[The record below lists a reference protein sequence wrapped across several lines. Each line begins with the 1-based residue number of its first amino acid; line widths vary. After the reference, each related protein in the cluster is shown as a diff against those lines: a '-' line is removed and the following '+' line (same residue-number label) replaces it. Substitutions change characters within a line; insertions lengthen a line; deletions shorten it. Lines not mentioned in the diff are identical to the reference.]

1 MSERPIPNAVPHL
14 AGNEWRYLKECL
26 DTNWVSS
33 AGPFVERFERE
44 IAAYTGVRHAI
55 ATVNGT
61 AALHVALLVAG
72 VRAGDEV
79 LVPSLTFIATANAIR
94 YCGAEPVFVDSDAVT
109 WTVDPAKSKSKSRNT
124 PFGGWELR
132 GAPVLTLVNGKV
144 VWETNEG

>member
-1 MSERPIPNAVPHL
+1 MTVIPNAVPCL
-14 AGNEWRYLKECL
+14 AGNEWAYLKECL

-109 WTVDPAKSKSKSRNT
+109 WTVDPAKVEDFLRRECVVRNGEVIDRAT
-124 PFGGWELR
+124 GRRVSALL
-132 GAPVLTLVNGKV
+132 PVHL
-144 VWETNEG
+144 